1 MICTRSSPA
10 TNSSCRP
17 FCRRAPFFFNPAH
30 HGRPMNI
37 GAITLPDQSSQST
50 RINIGILFLLL
61 ESKLQHF
68 TLEFYRALTASLRR
82 KEATES
88 QLAESLL
95 NLIEA
100 FSAEAELTACLADRI
115 SIDRMDAQHLVLDLS
130 AVARVEEIHFEEV
143 GLNGFWVRVQRTG
156 SNQGLLFGKCG
167 HGKKTNKGA
176 DICQVKNAH
185 SHSYHLTS
193 CKFFHIRQDNKN
205 KTKFRHRYRA
215 QIS

>member
-1 MICTRSSPA
+1 
-10 TNSSCRP
+10 
-17 FCRRAPFFFNPAH
+17 
-30 HGRPMNI
+30 MNI

-100 FSAEAELTACLADRI
+100 FSAEAELTARLADRI

-185 SHSYHLTS
+185 PSNEESGGGAGRRRTFLT
-193 CKFFHIRQDNKN
+193 
-205 KTKFRHRYRA
+205 RHGRSQAEEGTRRMW
-215 QIS
+215 SVDWDRGSE